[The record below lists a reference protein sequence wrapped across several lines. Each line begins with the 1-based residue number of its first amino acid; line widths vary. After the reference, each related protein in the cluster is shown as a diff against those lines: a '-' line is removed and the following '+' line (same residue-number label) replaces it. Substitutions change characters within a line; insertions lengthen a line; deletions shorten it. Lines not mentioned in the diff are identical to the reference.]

1 MKFLLKI
8 VLGGV
13 VAALCLIV
21 FLVGVHHATVRKY
34 NQPEGINSY
43 TDQYKLV
50 PLTSKK
56 DLLCTAMVVDAHMG
70 YEVLYSLPR
79 CFSSNWTFYSCWAI
93 DRNDFFACSH
103 ETGAYL
109 YKYDADTKSWSE
121 YRLAKAAGDVEKYV
135 IYSTEG
141 HRSETEEYSVE
152 AIPDNVFG
160 FIRSW

>member
-70 YEVLYSLPR
+70 
-79 CFSSNWTFYSCWAI
+79 
-93 DRNDFFACSH
+93 
-103 ETGAYL
+103 
-109 YKYDADTKSWSE
+109 
-121 YRLAKAAGDVEKYV
+121 
-135 IYSTEG
+135 
-141 HRSETEEYSVE
+141 
-152 AIPDNVFG
+152 
-160 FIRSW
+160 

>member
-13 VAALCLIV
+13 VAALCLIL
-21 FLVGVHHATVRKY
+21 FLVGTHYATVRKY

-56 DLLCTAMVVDAHMG
+56 GLLCTAMVVKADTD
-70 YEVLYSLPR
+70 YTVLYSVPR
-79 CFSSNWTFYSCWAI
+79 YFSSRWTFYSCWAI
-93 DRNDFFACSH
+93 GRNDFFACSH

-109 YKYDADTKSWSE
+109 YKYDANTKNWGE
-121 YRLAKAAGDVEKYV
+121 YRLKKVTGDIEKYV
-135 IYSTEG
+135 ITRTGDHE
-141 HRSETEEYSVE
+141 SETEEYSVE
-152 AIPDNVFG
+152 AIPENVFG
-160 FIRSW
+160 FIRNF